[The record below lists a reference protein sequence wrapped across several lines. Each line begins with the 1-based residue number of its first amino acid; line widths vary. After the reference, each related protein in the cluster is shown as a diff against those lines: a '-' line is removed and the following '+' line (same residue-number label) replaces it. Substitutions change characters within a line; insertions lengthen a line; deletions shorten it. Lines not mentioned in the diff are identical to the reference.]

1 MIDLSPQIH
10 EANVNHLFKQSNTR
24 LGAFDTAM
32 CVCVCVCVLAEAVA
46 TSLMALWVQQ
56 WRLFLNAGPALCPRQ
71 AATGT
76 AAHLSCQHSLC
87 LPEIYLAELFGCVQV
102 CVC

>member
-1 MIDLSPQIH
+1 MGITC
-10 EANVNHLFKQSNTR
+10 SNSR
-24 LGAFDTAM
+24 LAAFDAAIYGCA
-32 CVCVCVCVLAEAVA
+32 CVCVRLCVFVRASMHVRVLAEAVA

-56 WRLFLNAGPALCPRQ
+56 WRLFLNASPAPCPRQ

-87 LPEIYLAELFGCVQV
+87 LPEIYLAELFGCVHF